1 MGVPTRLRK
10 ERDII
15 ISHEAHEFTAE
26 VHEVFEIERAPQ
38 AGGPK

>member
-1 MGVPTRLRK
+1 MGVPTRLHE

-15 ISHEAHEFTAE
+15 VSHEAHGFTAE
-26 VHEVFEIERAPQ
+26 VHEAVEIERAPQ